1 MRWPSFFAALLA
13 ALLALPA
20 AAESLDIGLSRDA
33 IAITSNF
40 DGTQVTVFGT
50 VAEPE
55 AAALAADAPGKGY
68 DIVVTLTGPPQNV
81 TVRRKR
87 RVAGIWAN
95 GASQLYVS
103 VPAFYATAST
113 RPLEALTA
121 PEQLALLQIGPENL
135 DFPPRGLILPEEERR
150 AFTAALVRLRRTGDL
165 FARVD
170 GSVAMLSPTLFRAT
184 FHLPANVPVGTHAAQ
199 AFLFKDGN
207 YLNSTS
213 RSLLIEKEGF
223 ERFAYAL
230 AYDYGLLYGLV
241 AVLIAIATGW
251 LASVAFRRD

>member
-1 MRWPSFFAALLA
+1 MRLVLLLVALLS
-13 ALLALPA
+13 LPA
-20 AAESLDIGLSRDA
+20 HAESLEIGLSRDA

-50 VAEPE
+50 IAEPDE
-55 AAALAADAPGKGY
+55 AVLATSRGY
-68 DIVVTLTGPPQNV
+68 DIVVTLTGPPQDV

-113 RPLEALTA
+113 RPLEALTSA
-121 PEQLALLQIGPENL
+121 EQLELLQIGPRNL
-135 DFPPRGLILPEEERR
+135 DFPPRGLVLPAVERED
-150 AFTAALVRLRRTGDL
+150 FDAALVRLRRTSGL

-184 FHLPANVPVGTHAAQ
+184 FPLPADVPIGIHVAQ
-199 AFLFKDGN
+199 AYLFKGGN
-207 YLNSTS
+207 YLNSTT
-213 RSLLIEKEGF
+213 RSLAIEKQGF
-223 ERFAYAL
+223 ERFAYSL

-241 AVLIAIATGW
+241 AVLIAVATGW